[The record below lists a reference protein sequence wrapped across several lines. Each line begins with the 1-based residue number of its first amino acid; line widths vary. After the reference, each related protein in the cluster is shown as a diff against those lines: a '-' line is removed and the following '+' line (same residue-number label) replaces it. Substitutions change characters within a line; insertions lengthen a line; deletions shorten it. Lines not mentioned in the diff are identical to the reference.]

1 MKTIRY
7 WTTHTDTSAGNWS
20 AMLQLDARK
29 FNLVPDPVS
38 PDYLIASEHLYASE
52 TARRWF
58 TKMNDGRR
66 VTIFFGGEAV
76 FPDMNVF
83 DYAVS
88 FDRNLSLDDRIGR
101 MPTIDFFHAHLFSN
115 DPSAPRLNPAA
126 ELRAKTGFCNF
137 IYSNPKA
144 HPMRDRLFHKLSEY
158 KRVDALGPHLNNV
171 GTSGSRGSA
180 DWRREALE
188 MKRPYK
194 FSIACENA
202 AYNGYA
208 TEKILSSLQ
217 AMTVPI
223 YWGDPYIAM
232 EFNPKA
238 FVNAA
243 NYPDLDA
250 LLRTVIEIDQDDD
263 RWIQMVS
270 EPIMTR
276 EQMARYQGDHGRYV
290 DFIEHLFSQDLA
302 AAKRAPVGFWPE
314 NYRNWFDKAS
324 AYIPNMLS
332 VYAEKLGRLS
342 KATR

>member
-7 WTTHTDTSAGNWS
+7 WTTHTDASAENWT
-20 AMLQLDARK
+20 AMLQLDTSK
-29 FNLVPDPVS
+29 FNLVSDPVS
-38 PDYLIASEHLYASE
+38 PVYLIASEHIYVSQS
-52 TARRWF
+52 ARRSF
-58 TKMNDGRR
+58 MKMNDGRR
-66 VTIFFGGEAV
+66 VTIFFSGEAV

-88 FDRNLSLDDRIGR
+88 FDRSLSLDDRIGR
-101 MPTIDFFHAHLFSN
+101 MPTIDFFQAHLFS
-115 DPSAPRLNPAA
+115 DDLSAPRLNPAE
-126 ELRAKTGFCNF
+126 ELRTKTGFCNF

-158 KRVDALGPHLNNV
+158 KRVDSLGPHLNNI
-171 GTSGSRGSA
+171 GTAGSRASS
-180 DWRREALE
+180 DWRREALG

-270 EPIMTR
+270 EPIMTH
-276 EQMARYQGDHGRYV
+276 EQMLRYQNDHRRYIE
-290 DFIEHLFSQDLA
+290 FIEHLFGQDLGI
-302 AAKRAPVGFWPE
+302 AKRVPAGFWPG
-314 NYRNWFDKAS
+314 NYLRWFERNPKR
-324 AYIPNMLS
+324 IPYMFAVN
-332 VYAEKLGRLS
+332 AEKILRFIHS
-342 KATR
+342 RH

>member
-1 MKTIRY
+1 MKSIRY
-7 WTTHTDTSAGNWS
+7 WTTHTDASAKNWS
-20 AMLQLDARK
+20 AMLQLDARR

-38 PDYLIASEHLYASE
+38 PDYLIASEHIYVSE

-88 FDRNLSLDDRIGR
+88 FDRNLSLDDRVAR

-115 DPSAPRLNPAA
+115 DLTAPRLNPAA

-158 KRVDALGPHLNNV
+158 KRVDALGPHLNNI
-171 GTSGSRGSA
+171 GTSGSRSAA

-208 TEKILSSLQ
+208 SEKILSSLQ
-217 AMTVPI
+217 SMTVPV
-223 YWGDPYIAM
+223 YWGDPSIAM

-238 FVNAA
+238 FVNAGDYA
-243 NYPDLDA
+243 DLDGVLQA
-250 LLRTVIEIDQDDD
+250 VREIDRDDD

-270 EPIMTR
+270 EPIMTH
-276 EQMARYQGDHGRYV
+276 EQMSRYQDDHRRYV
-290 DFIEHLFSQDLA
+290 EFITNVFDQNLG
-302 AAKRAPVGFWPE
+302 AAKRAPAGFWPRR
-314 NYRNWFDKAS
+314 YRHWFDGSTVWSDSLRGKLTRVFCRSCFS
-324 AYIPNMLS
+324 A
-332 VYAEKLGRLS
+332 
-342 KATR
+342 